1 MLLIKSSTW
10 FPAKGHLLRG
20 QLGTCCGQIT
30 SSAFLEAEKL
40 GHPAI
45 TELGIW
51 ETGLAACAEYITY
64 VSSGSE

>member
-1 MLLIKSSTW
+1 MLSNKSSTW
-10 FPAKGHLLRG
+10 FPAKGHLRG

-40 GHPAI
+40 GRPAI

-51 ETGLAACAEYITY
+51 ETGLEACSEYITY